1 MRLTR
6 FSDIGLRVLIYLERA
21 GERPHPVTVAEIG
34 KQFDIPLNHLVK
46 VVGQL
51 AKLGWVQATRGRNGG
66 LRLAADPVT
75 LTIGQVLRKLEGEED
90 ELVDCE
96 GTDCALKMDCQLRGM
111 LRFQSCFR
119 GLQAGMPPAQL
130 ALACGYYDQAHFN
143 REFRHYAGMSPGA
156 WKRAGAPL
164 NRFFLDAG
172 SRAWLCNGARGA
184 P

>member
-66 LRLAADPVT
+66 LRLAADPAT

-90 ELVDCE
+90 ELVDCD
-96 GTDCALKMDCQLRGM
+96 GTNCALKMDCQLRGM
-111 LRFQSCFR
+111 LR
-119 GLQAGMPPAQL
+119 AGMRAFYEAMDRYTL
-130 ALACGYYDQAHFN
+130 AHAT
-143 REFRHYAGMSPGA
+143 AGNTGEQVMRMHRMF
-156 WKRAGAPL
+156 W
-164 NRFFLDAG
+164 
-172 SRAWLCNGARGA
+172 NGAAGV
-184 P
+184 PEPVSED

>member
-66 LRLAADPVT
+66 LRLAADPAT

-90 ELVDCE
+90 ELVDCD
-96 GTDCALKMDCQLRGM
+96 GTDCALKLDCQLRGM
-111 LRFQSCFR
+111 LR
-119 GLQAGMPPAQL
+119 AGMRAFYDAMDRYTL
-130 ALACGYYDQAHFN
+130 ADAT
-143 REFRHYAGMSPGA
+143 AGNTGEQVMRMHRMF
-156 WKRAGAPL
+156 WQGAP
-164 NRFFLDAG
+164 DKA
-172 SRAWLCNGARGA
+172 A
-184 P
+184 PDVPEPVSED

>member
-66 LRLAADPVT
+66 LRLAADPAT

-90 ELVDCE
+90 ELVDCD

-111 LRFQSCFR
+111 LR
-119 GLQAGMPPAQL
+119 AGMRAFYEAMDRYTLAHATAGNTGEQVVRMHRMYWDGAAAKTAL
-130 ALACGYYDQAHFN
+130 ALPEPVSED
-143 REFRHYAGMSPGA
+143 
-156 WKRAGAPL
+156 
-164 NRFFLDAG
+164 
-172 SRAWLCNGARGA
+172 
-184 P
+184 

>member
-21 GERPHPVTVAEIG
+21 GEQRPHPVTVAEIG

-51 AKLGWVQATRGRNGG
+51 AKLGWIQSMRGRNGG
-66 LRLAADPVT
+66 LRLAADPAR
-75 LTIGQVLRKLEGEED
+75 LTIGQVLRKLEGDDD

-111 LRFQSCFR
+111 LR
-119 GLQAGMPPAQL
+119 AGMRAFYDAMDGYTLAQ
-130 ALACGYYDQAHFN
+130 AT
-143 REFRHYAGMSPGA
+143 
-156 WKRAGAPL
+156 AGATGEQVIRMHRMFWSRDVGSQPELEAEPL
-164 NRFFLDAG
+164 TE
-172 SRAWLCNGARGA
+172 
-184 P
+184 

>member
-66 LRLAADPVT
+66 LRLAADPAT

-96 GTDCALKMDCQLRGM
+96 GTDCALKLDCQLRGM
-111 LRFQSCFR
+111 LR
-119 GLQAGMPPAQL
+119 AGMRAFYEAMDRYTL
-130 ALACGYYDQAHFN
+130 AHAT
-143 REFRHYAGMSPGA
+143 AGNTGEQVVRMHRMFWDGA
-156 WKRAGAPL
+156 VAKTAVVLPEPVSE
-164 NRFFLDAG
+164 D
-172 SRAWLCNGARGA
+172 
-184 P
+184 

>member
-66 LRLAADPVT
+66 LRLAADPAT
-75 LTIGQVLRKLEGEED
+75 LTIGQVLRKLEGEQD

-96 GTDCALKMDCQLRGM
+96 GTDCALKLDCQLRGM
-111 LRFQSCFR
+111 LR
-119 GLQAGMPPAQL
+119 AGMRAFYEAMDRYTL
-130 ALACGYYDQAHFN
+130 AHAT
-143 REFRHYAGMSPGA
+143 AGNTGEQVVRMHRMFWDGA
-156 WKRAGAPL
+156 AAKTATALLEPVSE
-164 NRFFLDAG
+164 D
-172 SRAWLCNGARGA
+172 
-184 P
+184 

>member
-66 LRLAADPVT
+66 LRLAADPAT

-96 GTDCALKMDCQLRGM
+96 GTDCALKLDCQLRGM
-111 LRFQSCFR
+111 LR
-119 GLQAGMPPAQL
+119 AGMRAFYEAMDRYTL
-130 ALACGYYDQAHFN
+130 AHAT
-143 REFRHYAGMSPGA
+143 AGNTGEQVVRMHRMFWDGA
-156 WKRAGAPL
+156 AAKTAAALPEPV
-164 NRFFLDAG
+164 
-172 SRAWLCNGARGA
+172 SEE
-184 P
+184 

>member
-66 LRLAADPVT
+66 LRLAADPAT

-111 LRFQSCFR
+111 LR
-119 GLQAGMPPAQL
+119 AGMRAFYEAMDRYTL
-130 ALACGYYDQAHFN
+130 AHAT
-143 REFRHYAGMSPGA
+143 AGNTGEQVVRMHRMFWDGA
-156 WKRAGAPL
+156 AEKTAMALPEPV
-164 NRFFLDAG
+164 
-172 SRAWLCNGARGA
+172 SEE
-184 P
+184 

>member
-66 LRLAADPVT
+66 LRLAADPAT

-111 LRFQSCFR
+111 LR
-119 GLQAGMPPAQL
+119 AGMRAFYEAMDRYTL
-130 ALACGYYDQAHFN
+130 AHAT
-143 REFRHYAGMSPGA
+143 AGNTGEQVVRMHRMFWDGA
-156 WKRAGAPL
+156 AAKTAVALPEPV
-164 NRFFLDAG
+164 
-172 SRAWLCNGARGA
+172 SEE
-184 P
+184 

>member
-66 LRLAADPVT
+66 LRLAADPAT

-96 GTDCALKMDCQLRGM
+96 GTDCALKLDCQLRGM
-111 LRFQSCFR
+111 LR
-119 GLQAGMPPAQL
+119 AGMRAFYEAMDRYTL
-130 ALACGYYDQAHFN
+130 AHAT
-143 REFRHYAGMSPGA
+143 AGNTGEQVVRMHRMFWDGA
-156 WKRAGAPL
+156 AAKTAVALPEPVSE
-164 NRFFLDAG
+164 D
-172 SRAWLCNGARGA
+172 
-184 P
+184 

>member
-34 KQFDIPLNHLVK
+34 KQFDVPLNHLVK

-66 LRLAADPVT
+66 LRLAADPAT

-90 ELVDCE
+90 ELVDCD

-111 LRFQSCFR
+111 LRTGMRAFYEAMDR
-119 GLQAGMPPAQL
+119 YTLAHATAGNTGEQVVRM
-130 ALACGYYDQAHFN
+130 H
-143 REFRHYAGMSPGA
+143 RM
-156 WKRAGAPL
+156 
-164 NRFFLDAG
+164 FLD
-172 SRAWLCNGARGA
+172 GAATKAARPLPEPA
-184 P
+184 SED